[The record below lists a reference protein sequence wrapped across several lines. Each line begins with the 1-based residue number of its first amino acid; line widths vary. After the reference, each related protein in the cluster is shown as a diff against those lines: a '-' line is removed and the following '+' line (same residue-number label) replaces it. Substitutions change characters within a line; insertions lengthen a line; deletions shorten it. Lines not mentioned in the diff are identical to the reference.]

1 MISRLSLTELVQDH
15 GSLNDCTEEFFLPAV
30 FLLSVFL
37 AELSCLQNL
46 ALQNYNSGQR
56 ILRPDDGCCQSSM
69 LCRMCID
76 LAARNRSFHRNGF
89 RVLQKIYCLFL
100 PEKLKNDLTK
110 KLLTNEC
117 SGFGGCQHFT
127 NYFC

>member
-30 FLLSVFL
+30 FFLSVFL
-37 AELSCLQNL
+37 AELTCLQNL
-46 ALQNYNSGQR
+46 ALQNHNSGQDSAAETGAPKAQSSAERTSEPAAKNR
-56 ILRPDDGCCQSSM
+56 IL
-69 LCRMCID
+69 
-76 LAARNRSFHRNGF
+76 HKNGF

-100 PEKLKNDLTK
+100 QEKLKNDLTK